1 MANQKEWYKEI
12 NKEKHKLILTD
23 DIDSLV
29 SCSILHNKFGVQI
42 GGFYDFKNL
51 YYDKDLFFMEDIFV
65 DADTTNGKCFG
76 NHFPINRNKQ
86 AINLTHRAEPYYKK
100 YPFSTAILLLYLY
113 DYDFNDFTDN
123 QIRNLLLIDS
133 AYKGYYS
140 NVKKFQNIWIDWAHR
155 INGEKL
161 VEVVSN
167 TPQNWWSVKSQELLT
182 KEKVYIDS
190 TGYLKTKLPIKTIEN
205 EIGIEL
211 IKDFDGLEL
220 EEFLSFKIQN
230 GYKNVNHKNIFSGV
244 YTYRDKVR
252 YSYY

>member
-1 MANQKEWYKEI
+1 MVNQEWYKEI
-12 NKEKHKLILTD
+12 NKENQKLILTD

-29 SCSILHNKFGVQI
+29 SCSILHNKFGIEI

-51 YYDKDLFFMEDIFV
+51 YYDMGLFFREDIYI
-65 DADTTNGKCFG
+65 DCDTSKGKCFG
-76 NHFPINRNKQ
+76 NHYPIMGNKQ

-100 YPFSTAILLLYLY
+100 YPFSTAILLLHLY

-140 NVKKFQNIWIDWAHR
+140 NVKKFQNIWIDWAHKV
-155 INGEKL
+155 NGEKL
-161 VEVVSN
+161 VEVAQN
-167 TPQNWWSVKSQELLT
+167 TSEKWWSVKSQELLT
-182 KEKVYIDS
+182 SEKIYINGKGS
-190 TGYLKTKLPIKTIEN
+190 LETKLPLKIIES
-205 EIGIEL
+205 EIGIPL

-220 EEFLSFKIQN
+220 QNIMSFRIQN
-230 GYKNVNHKNIFSGV
+230 GYRNINHKRIFSGV